1 MKKMLLILIFVIGC
15 NTAFAQTQDGWD
27 DWQKTS
33 CYSNI
38 SFRLK
43 HESKRGEQHVWH
55 VQFKNGYN
63 SLISFNYHISETSGQ
78 FDTTTHR
85 KTLNTASLSQPFEVF
100 TAGEDIFLLV
110 DKVSLSPYP
119 TNFIDCDKP

>member
-1 MKKMLLILIFVIGC
+1 MKKIVLLLIFAMGC
-15 NTAFAQTQDGWD
+15 GAAFAQTQNGWE

-43 HESKRGEQHVWH
+43 HEGMRGEQHVWQ
-55 VQFKNGYN
+55 VQFKNDYN
-63 SLISFNYHISETSGQ
+63 SLISFNYHISEATKQ
-78 FDTTTHR
+78 YDTTTHR
-85 KTLNTASLSQPFEVF
+85 KTINATQLSEPFEVF
-100 TAGEDIFLLV
+100 TSGEDLFLLV

-119 TNFIDCDKP
+119 TDFIDCDNS

>member
-1 MKKMLLILIFVIGC
+1 MLLLLIFAISC
-15 NTAFAQTQDGWD
+15 NTTFAQVQDGWD
-27 DWQKTS
+27 EWQKTS

-43 HESKRGEQHVWH
+43 HEGKRGEQHVWQ
-55 VQFKNGYN
+55 VQFKNDYN

-78 FDTTTHR
+78 YDTTTHR
-85 KTLNTASLSQPFEVF
+85 KTLNKAALSEPLEVF

-119 TNFIDCDKP
+119 KDYINCDTR

>member
-1 MKKMLLILIFVIGC
+1 MKKIILLLLFVMGC
-15 NTAFAQTQDGWD
+15 GTASSQTQNDWE

-33 CYSNI
+33 CNSNI

-43 HESKRGEQHVWH
+43 QEGMRGEQHVWQ
-55 VQFKNGYN
+55 VQFKNDYK
-63 SLISFNYHISETSGQ
+63 SLISFNYHISEDTQ
-78 FDTTTHR
+78 QYDTTTHR
-85 KTLNTASLSQPFEVF
+85 KTINAGQLSEPYEVF

-119 TNFIDCDKP
+119 TDFIDCDTP

>member
-1 MKKMLLILIFVIGC
+1 MKKMLLLLIFAISC
-15 NTAFAQTQDGWD
+15 NTTFAQVQDGWD
-27 DWQKTS
+27 EWQKTS

-43 HESKRGEQHVWH
+43 HEGKRGEQHVWQ
-55 VQFKNGYN
+55 VQFKNDYN

-78 FDTTTHR
+78 YDTTTHR
-85 KTLNTASLSQPFEVF
+85 KTLNKAALSEPLEVF

-119 TNFIDCDKP
+119 KDYINCDTR

>member
-1 MKKMLLILIFVIGC
+1 MKKIVLLLIFAMGC
-15 NTAFAQTQDGWD
+15 GAAFAQTQNGWE

-43 HESKRGEQHVWH
+43 HEGMRGEQHVWQ
-55 VQFKNGYN
+55 VQFKNDYN
-63 SLISFNYHISETSGQ
+63 SLISFNYHISETTQ
-78 FDTTTHR
+78 QYDATTHR
-85 KTLNTASLSQPFEVF
+85 KTINATQLSEPFEVF
-100 TAGEDIFLLV
+100 TSGEDLFLLV

-119 TNFIDCDKP
+119 TDFIDCDKP

>member
-1 MKKMLLILIFVIGC
+1 MKKIVLLFLLTIGC
-15 NTAFAQTQDGWD
+15 GAAFAQTKNEWE

-43 HESKRGEQHVWH
+43 HEGMRGEQHVWQ
-55 VQFKNGYN
+55 VQFKNDYN
-63 SLISFNYHISETSGQ
+63 SLISFNYHVSETSGQ
-78 FDTTTHR
+78 YDTTTHR
-85 KTLNTASLSQPFEVF
+85 KTLNTAALSEPFEVF
-100 TAGEDIFLLV
+100 TSGEDIFLLV

-119 TNFIDCDKP
+119 KDFIDCDKR

>member
-1 MKKMLLILIFVIGC
+1 MKKMLLLLILAIGC
-15 NTAFAQTQDGWD
+15 NTAFAQAQDGWD
-27 DWQKTS
+27 EWQKTS

-43 HESKRGEQHVWH
+43 HEAMRGEQHVWQ
-55 VQFKNGYN
+55 VQFKNDYN
-63 SLISFNYHISETSGQ
+63 SLISFNYQISETSGQ
-78 FDTTTHR
+78 YDTTTHR
-85 KTLNTASLSQPFEVF
+85 KTLNTATLSEPFEVF

-119 TNFIDCDKP
+119 KDFIDCDKR